1 MNGTQVKPTLKYR
14 SVGSYYTATH
24 FPDEILREALSYE
37 HQPEDVFIV
46 TYPKCG
52 TSWMQGILYQIYTN
66 GAPVES
72 IEDFVTRMP
81 FLERM
86 GVEGLADLP
95 RPGSAIKT
103 HMLYDEDRVSKRAKY
118 IYVARNPYDCCVSFY
133 NHYKLFPLY
142 QFEDG
147 TFEQFFE
154 QFMRGEVEFGDYFD
168 HLLSWYPHRDE
179 PNVLFMTY
187 EDLKQD
193 TRFWVQKLADFLGSR
208 YGDNLRQDPDAM
220 ERILDATSVAN
231 VRELFRRERDHQ
243 RQVTTKTPIDEMPRW
258 AVLFQ
263 EAAGDLLKKPH
274 AGEFVRKGMVGDWK
288 NYFKPEQIERMKRKA
303 RERCNGINVMELWKH
318 LGIC

>member
-1 MNGTQVKPTLKYR
+1 MSSVQVKSTLKYR

-24 FPDEILREALSYE
+24 FPDEMLREALCYE

-52 TSWMQGILYQIYTN
+52 TTWMQCILYQIYTN

-103 HMLYDEDRVSKRAKY
+103 HMLYDPNRISKQAKY

-220 ERILDATSVAN
+220 ERILDATSVTN

-258 AVLFQ
+258 AALFQ
-263 EAAGDLLKKPH
+263 EAAGDLLKKPR

-288 NYFKPEQIERMKRKA
+288 NYFKPEQLERMKRKA
-303 RERCNGINVMELWKH
+303 RERCNGINAMELWKH
-318 LGIC
+318 LGMC